1 MMENKQ
7 EICNLLLKALQATRG
22 GEDITALD
30 YANDKEVGIEVVEI
44 RYKNG
49 HIRPID
55 VSFDTSIGLIRD
67 IASGISD

>member
-1 MMENKQ
+1 MENKQ

-30 YANDKEVGIEVVEI
+30 YVNDKEVGIEVVEI

-55 VSFDTSIGLIRD
+55 VSFDTGITLIRD
-67 IASGISD
+67 IVSGIPD

>member
-30 YANDKEVGIEVVEI
+30 YVNDKEVGVETVTMH
-44 RYKNG
+44 YKNG
-49 HIRPID
+49 YAKTMD
-55 VSFDTSIGLIRD
+55 VSCDSGTALIKD
-67 IASGISD
+67 IMKGVS